1 MSFLFRAHLAPS
13 LSIGLIAAF
22 CLRPAPPPSNAPS
35 HSPSQQSYSG
45 ATSHTR
51 QAAAVDPKTAF
62 AQGQAALQSGD
73 LAAAEAAFRR
83 VLSVDPQSGAAYAN
97 LGVIAMR
104 RREWDHALTL
114 LQKAEKLE
122 PKMSGIRL
130 NVGLVKYRRGDYAG
144 AIAPLASVVRDQP
157 DSQQAR
163 YLLGLCHV
171 FTERYTDAVAILEPL
186 WPQMSNDFTYLYVL
200 DIAAHNAGKNDLD
213 EKALSRLIEVG
224 AQTPEFHLILG
235 KAYLNREE
243 LDKAIS
249 ELELAASANSKLP
262 YVHFSLGLAYMRKQD
277 NNDRAESEFRK
288 DIAIEPDLP
297 DNYEQLGLLYLQ
309 MQKDDEAEHSFREA
323 LRYNPRQPASLL
335 ALGRLYQRQGKNRE
349 ALTALDAA
357 EKLAPE
363 NQNVHFVRGQVLL
376 RLGRREEAQTEL
388 ATSRRL
394 VDASLNKQREK
405 YGDHPVPNPELR
417 QTPQP

>member
-1 MSFLFRAHLAPS
+1 MSFPFFTHLLRS
-13 LSIGLIAAF
+13 LSIGLMAAF
-22 CLRPAPPPSNAPS
+22 CIFAPPRSNGSAHPPSQP
-35 HSPSQQSYSG
+35 SPSD
-45 ATSHTR
+45 ATNQDSHTR
-51 QAAAVDPKTAF
+51 AIDPEAAF

-73 LAAAEAAFRR
+73 LATAEAAFRR

-104 RREWDHALTL
+104 RKEWDHALSL
-114 LQKAEKLE
+114 LQTAEKLE

-130 NVGLVKYRRGDYAG
+130 NIGLVKYRRGDYAG
-144 AIAPLASVVRDQP
+144 AVTPLASVVRDQP
-157 DSQQAR
+157 DSQQAH

-171 FTERYTDAVAILEPL
+171 FTEHYAAAVAVLEPL
-186 WPQMSNDFTYLYVL
+186 WPQMSSDFTYLYVL

-213 EKALSRLIEVG
+213 EKALSRLVEVG
-224 AQTPEFHLILG
+224 GQTPEFHLILG

-243 LDKAIS
+243 MDKAIS
-249 ELELAASANSKLP
+249 EMEIAASANSTLP
-262 YVHFSLGLAYMRKQD
+262 FVHFGLGVAYMRKED
-277 NNDRAESEFRK
+277 NDRAESEFRK

-349 ALTALDAA
+349 ALTALNAA
-357 EKLAPE
+357 EKLVPE

-376 RLGRREEAQTEL
+376 RLGRRGEAQAEL
-388 ATSRRL
+388 ATSRKL

-405 YGDHPVPNPELR
+405 YGNAPVPNPELK
-417 QTPQP
+417 QPPQP

>member
-1 MSFLFRAHLAPS
+1 MSPLTRAHLRLS

-22 CLRPAPPPSNAPS
+22 WGCLAPPPSGGFSLPL
-35 HSPSQQSYSG
+35 SQQSSPG
-45 ATSHTR
+45 GTSH
-51 QAAAVDPKTAF
+51 ASHASAVDPKASF
-62 AQGQAALQSGD
+62 AQGQAALQSDD
-73 LAAAEAAFRR
+73 LATAEAAFRR

-104 RREWDHALTL
+104 RKEWDHALTL

-130 NVGLVKYRRGDYAG
+130 NIGLAKYRRGDYAG
-144 AIAPLASVVRDQP
+144 AIAPLASVVREQP

-171 FTERYTDAVAILEPL
+171 FTEHYNDAVAVLEPL
-186 WPQMSNDFTYLYVL
+186 WPKMSNDFTYIYVL

-213 EKALSRLIEVG
+213 EKALNRLVEVG
-224 AQTPEFHLILG
+224 GQSPEFHLILG

-243 LDKAIS
+243 MDKAIS
-249 ELELAASANSKLP
+249 ELEIAASANSTLP
-262 YVHFSLGLAYMRKQD
+262 FVHFSLGLAYMRMQ

-323 LRYNPRQPASLL
+323 LHYSPRQPASLL
-335 ALGRLYQRQGKNRE
+335 ALGRLYQGQGKNRE
-349 ALTALDAA
+349 SLTALDAA
-357 EKLAPE
+357 EKLVPD

-376 RLGRREEAQTEL
+376 RLGRREEAQAEL
-388 ATSRRL
+388 ATSRKL
-394 VDASLNKQREK
+394 LDASLNKQREK
-405 YGDHPVPNPELR
+405 YGDAPVPNPELK
-417 QTPQP
+417 QTPQL